1 MLGLRTS
8 GIYHTDFPQYVRIL
22 TDDASL
28 ETLTWNYMQWFYG
41 QLDLVYVNTEG
52 YRRAWIDRGIP
63 PERLRILPRGLDTAL
78 FHPSRREPDFWH
90 GYGIP
95 RDKTVLLYVGRVSRE
110 KDLDV
115 IVSAWSKMRGDGT
128 ALAFVGDGPYLKELR
143 ERVPDAAFTGYL
155 AGLELARAFA
165 SADVFI
171 FPSTTDTFGNVVLE
185 AHGQRPAQRRL
196 RSRRAEGPRRRTAST
211 ASSPARSTPKTS
223 AITSN
228 GSPRIA
234 SCARRCA
241 PPLSTPSKTATGPKP
256 DAPFGKMAKTS
267 NTRRRIETMKIPLS
281 FLILAA
287 TQTLALASVTDEL
300 FDQLKTELRAEI
312 KAQKD
317 NGREEPSR
325 TTQMLMQVVEMR
337 ARGGEEDGDFL
348 ASLEGLEVISANDKV
363 QQIAKALATELRKEQ
378 EQTEAA
384 RAERNEH
391 TLGDAVKTLL
401 DAKTAKDLDAPLIAV
416 GNLVHENN
424 DGFGSG
430 YSKNQKLRT
439 QGAQVQQFWEYLR
452 QWQNYLSDIEAGD
465 AKAAKQQ
472 LQNLSNSERDFS
484 GFIPRSTLLEKLKTL
499 EKATGT
505 GDEDPHETTSADR
518 EKRLDAILDGIKS
531 LDDLPG
537 CDARPAE
544 AIRRQ
549 GGGTASTKMAR
560 SRELRTMARVY
571 SELKQGFATNFSLPS
586 AMALAP
592 AAMTRSRNSAAT
604 Y

>member
-1 MLGLRTS
+1 
-8 GIYHTDFPQYVRIL
+8 
-22 TDDASL
+22 
-28 ETLTWNYMQWFYG
+28 
-41 QLDLVYVNTEG
+41 
-52 YRRAWIDRGIP
+52 
-63 PERLRILPRGLDTAL
+63 
-78 FHPSRREPDFWH
+78 
-90 GYGIP
+90 
-95 RDKTVLLYVGRVSRE
+95 
-110 KDLDV
+110 
-115 IVSAWSKMRGDGT
+115 
-128 ALAFVGDGPYLKELR
+128 
-143 ERVPDAAFTGYL
+143 
-155 AGLELARAFA
+155 
-165 SADVFI
+165 
-171 FPSTTDTFGNVVLE
+171 
-185 AHGQRPAQRRL
+185 
-196 RSRRAEGPRRRTAST
+196 
-211 ASSPARSTPKTS
+211 
-223 AITSN
+223 
-228 GSPRIA
+228 
-234 SCARRCA
+234 
-241 PPLSTPSKTATGPKP
+241 
-256 DAPFGKMAKTS
+256 
-267 NTRRRIETMKIPLS
+267 MKIPLS

-337 ARGGEEDGDFL
+337 ARGGEEDGNFL

-424 DGFGSG
+424 DGYGSG

-452 QWQNYLSDIEAGD
+452 QWQNYLSDIEGGD
-465 AKAAKQQ
+465 TKAARQQ

-537 CDARPAE
+537 ALQAAD

-549 GGGTASTKMAR
+549 GGGTASTEMAI
-560 SRELRTMARVY
+560 SQLRTTAQVY
-571 SELKQGFATNFSLPS
+571 GDLKQGFATNFILPS
-586 AMALAP
+586 YGTSANGNSKVEELRRDLLMFALPRILGLAPEDQRKPDENFSAFFQRIFNLAKEKSDWPAVGRIMDVAMKLNVAPIASQTDNSALTNFLGGLNQERAKQYMLAVASYETCLKSGSQIVPAEQVGEHLEKLKREHPQEYELGVQLALAP
-592 AAMTRSRNSAAT
+592 PARTDPFGRPMILGQPMGFPRVPSAQQPAEQAISVPAAPPKSPAPAEPANK
-604 Y
+604 